1 MIPAVIFPDAQALL
15 IPELRARLATAG
27 SPVPVV
33 SKVPK
38 PRPESF
44 VQVNRTG
51 GSKPT
56 PVTESVQITCDS
68 WADTAPAA
76 AELAMLTRAII
87 TNLAGTQLD
96 STQIYRVE
104 EFSGAAELPD
114 PATGTPR
121 YRQTFAI
128 QLRGSSFN

>member
-15 IPELRARLATAG
+15 IPELQARLAANG
-27 SPVPVV
+27 NSAPVV

-38 PRPESF
+38 PRPAAF

-51 GSKPT
+51 GTKPT
-56 PVTESVQITCDS
+56 PVTEAVQITCDS
-68 WADTAPAA
+68 WSDTAPAA
-76 AELAMLTRAII
+76 AELAMLVRAII
-87 TNLAGTQLD
+87 TDLAGTQLD
-96 STQIYRVE
+96 STQVYRVE

-128 QLRGSSFN
+128 HLRGSSFN